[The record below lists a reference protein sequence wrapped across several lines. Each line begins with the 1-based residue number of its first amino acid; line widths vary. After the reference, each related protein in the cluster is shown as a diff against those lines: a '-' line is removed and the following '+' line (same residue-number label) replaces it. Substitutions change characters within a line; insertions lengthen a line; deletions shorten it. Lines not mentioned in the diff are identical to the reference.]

1 MNMVSDLDCGC
12 YNRASGG
19 LPLDEK
25 AVGAYKHKK
34 EMKESIGLL
43 HKMGYKLYGS
53 KGTSDYFNHEF
64 ENKDLVEVVDW
75 KYENIGEDHEIDT
88 MAENVVS
95 MADYLSKKHFDLVI
109 NLPMRTGGEYVR
121 CTSHQNIVK
130 LIYKCVHSVES
141 TEFFLLHFIYKSSV
155 KAMPLLSI
163 TS

>member
-1 MNMVSDLDCGC
+1 MSSTGEVACFGEDPNEAYIKAMMS
-12 YNRASGG
+12 SGFK
-19 LPLDEK
+19 LPKKNILIS
-25 AVGAYKHKK
+25 VGAYKHKK
-34 EMKESIGLL
+34 EMKESVDLL

-109 NLPMRTGGEYVR
+109 NLPMRTGG
-121 CTSHQNIVK
+121 
-130 LIYKCVHSVES
+130 KCVLKILHHFKHNYIDL
-141 TEFFLLHFIYKSSV
+141 TEFLTTI
-155 KAMPLLSI
+155 PGRCCI
-163 TS
+163 

>member
-1 MNMVSDLDCGC
+1 MSSTGEVACFGEDPNEAYIKAMMS
-12 YNRASGG
+12 SGFK
-19 LPLDEK
+19 LPKKNILIS
-25 AVGAYKHKK
+25 VGAYKHKK

-109 NLPMRTGGEYVR
+109 NLPMRTGG
-121 CTSHQNIVK
+121 
-130 LIYKCVHSVES
+130 KCVIKI
-141 TEFFLLHFIYKSSV
+141 LHHFKVKYIYV
-155 KAMPLLSI
+155 
-163 TS
+163 